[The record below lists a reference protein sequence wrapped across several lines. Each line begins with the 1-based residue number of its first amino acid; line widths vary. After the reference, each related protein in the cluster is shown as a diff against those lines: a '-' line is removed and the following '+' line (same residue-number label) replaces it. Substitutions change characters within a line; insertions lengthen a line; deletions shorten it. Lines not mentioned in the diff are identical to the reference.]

1 MPLTSLRFKPGINR
15 EATSYSNAGGWFNGD
30 KIRFRFG
37 NAEKIGGWSTYSD
50 NTFLGTCRALF
61 SWVALDGT
69 NFLGVGTNLK
79 YYIANGG
86 VYNDITPIRDTTA
99 AGDATFSA
107 SNGSTIIT
115 VTEDAHGALLNDFVT
130 FSGAV
135 LLGSGGVVS
144 ATVLNKQHQ
153 VSNVISNNSY
163 QIDVAS
169 SMNTTAIDAS
179 GGINASV
186 TSVSVDDTS
195 SFQSAGTLKIGDEL
209 ITYSGKTADSFTGL
223 SRGALS
229 TTAAAHDDDATIT
242 EMPNSS
248 DSGNGGSATVAKYEI
263 NTRLDTNFF
272 GTGWGAGVWNGVD
285 TSDSITTLAE
295 ALDASETGIDV
306 TSATG
311 ISATDI
317 ISVEDE
323 LMLVGSISSNTLTVT
338 RGHGG
343 TTAATHLNGL
353 AVRLRKGN
361 DIAAEDTVTLI
372 NDGSGLTAVAT
383 TVTVDSAANFASS
396 GHIKIGD
403 EIIEY
408 TGTTSTTFTG
418 LVRGSFATTATTHAD
433 NAAVFEANF
442 GWGMPATSTVA
453 GSNLSN
459 WTHDNFGEDLLL
471 NVKNGGIYYWD
482 RTSGIA
488 ARAIELK
495 DVPNSILAPTIAK
508 QIMVSDQSRH
518 IIAFGCDGEGSIGTQ
533 DPLLIRFGS
542 QESLID
548 FQTRA
553 ENTAG
558 ELRISTGSEI
568 VVAIQT
574 KQQILVYTDVSLHG
588 MQFLGD
594 PFTFGLT
601 EISRNITIAGPNA
614 AIAVNDFVFWMGSK
628 EFYVYGG
635 TVQRLPCTVLD
646 YVFSDFNRDQIGKVY
661 AGHNSSYGE
670 VWWFYPSKNSTVNDR
685 YVIYNYQEKIWY
697 FGNLARTAW
706 VDRGINQY
714 PIAASTDNKLYY
726 HEFGQDDG
734 STNPPSAISANIESS
749 QMDIGDGEKF
759 TLVRRVLPDVTFR
772 DSTSSTPKVNMVV
785 KARNFPGV
793 TFNETTSKEVSR
805 SVSTP
810 VELFTEQLHV
820 RLRGRSFA
828 FRIESDATG
837 VMWRLGTPRVDIRP
851 DGQR

>member
-15 EATSYSNAGGWFNGD
+15 EATSYSNEGGWFNGD

-69 NFLGVGTNLK
+69 KYLGLGTNLK
-79 YYIANGG
+79 YYIADGG
-86 VYNDITPIRDTTA
+86 QYNDITPTRGDPASLTDPFTA
-99 AGDATFSA
+99 T
-107 SNGSTIIT
+107 NGSKIIT
-115 VTEDAHGALLNDFVT
+115 VNDTAHGANLNDFVT
-130 FSGAV
+130 FTGASTLSGTV
-135 LLGSGGVVS
+135 TD
-144 ATVLNKQHQ
+144 TVLNTEHQ
-153 VSNVISNNSY
+153 ITRIINNDNYEITLS
-163 QIDVAS
+163 ANAN
-169 SMNTTAIDAS
+169 NTDATNS
-179 GGINASV
+179 PGGGSV
-186 TSVSVDDTS
+186 T
-195 SFQSAGTLKIGDEL
+195 A
-209 ITYSGKTADSFTGL
+209 TYQVNTG
-223 SRGALS
+223 
-229 TTAAAHDDDATIT
+229 
-242 EMPNSS
+242 
-248 DSGNGGSATVAKYEI
+248 
-263 NTRLDTNFF
+263 LDTNFF
-272 GTGWGAGVWNGVD
+272 GTGWGAGVWNGVNTNEG
-285 TSDSITTLAE
+285 TSTLNG
-295 ALDASETGIDV
+295 ALTN
-306 TSATG
+306 SATSVVVSSNSDLG
-311 ISATDI
+311 ATQNVGDI
-317 ISVEDE
+317 ISVAGE
-323 LMLVGSISSNTLTVT
+323 LMLVGNISSNTLTVT

-343 TTAATHLNGL
+343 TTAVAHASGEL
-353 AVRLRKGN
+353 VRLVKGN
-361 DIAAEDTVTLI
+361 STAEDDTVTLI
-372 NDGSGLTAVAT
+372 NGSSLNTDVTAT

-396 GHIKIGD
+396 GYIKIED

-418 LVRGSFATTATTHAD
+418 LLRGSLNTTAATHAD
-433 NAAVFEANF
+433 NEAVIEASF
-442 GWGMPATSTVA
+442 GWGMPAESTVSGA
-453 GSNLSN
+453 NLTN
-459 WTHDNFGEDLLL
+459 WTHDNFGEDLLI
-471 NVKNGGIYYWD
+471 NVRNGGIYYWD
-482 RTSGIA
+482 RTSGTTT
-488 ARAIELK
+488 RAKELSGL
-495 DVPNSILAPTIAK
+495 PGATLTPTIAK

-542 QESLID
+542 QESLLD

-601 EISRNITIAGPNA
+601 EISRNITIASPNA

-646 YVFSDFNRDQIGKVY
+646 YVFSDFNRDQIGKVF

-670 VWWFYPSKNSTVNDR
+670 VWWFYPSKNSTANDR

-697 FGNLARTAW
+697 FGTLARTAW

-726 HEFGQDDG
+726 QEFGQDDG

-759 TLVRRVLPDVTFR
+759 SLVRRVLPDITFR
-772 DSTSSTPKVNMVV
+772 DSTNETPRVNMVV

-805 SVSTP
+805 SVTTP
-810 VELFTEQLHV
+810 IELFTEQLHV

-828 FRIESDATG
+828 FRIESDTTG

>member
-15 EATSYSNAGGWFNGD
+15 EATSYSNEGGWFNGD

-37 NAEKIGGWSTYSD
+37 NAEKIGGWSSYSD

-69 NFLGVGTNLK
+69 KYLGVGTNLK
-79 YYIANGG
+79 YYIADGG
-86 VYNDITPIRDTTA
+86 LYYDITPERDPPASLSNPFTA
-99 AGDATFSA
+99 TADSGREK
-107 SNGSTIIT
+107 IIT
-115 VTEDAHGALLNDFVT
+115 VSDAGHGAVLNDFVT
-130 FSGAV
+130 FSGATSLQGTV
-135 LLGSGGVVS
+135 T
-144 ATVLNKQHQ
+144 AAVLNTEHQ
-153 VSNVISNNSY
+153 ITRIINNDAYEITLSANANATDVSNSPGGGSSVTATY
-163 QIDVAS
+163 QI
-169 SMNTTAIDAS
+169 NT
-179 GGINASV
+179 G
-186 TSVSVDDTS
+186 
-195 SFQSAGTLKIGDEL
+195 
-209 ITYSGKTADSFTGL
+209 
-223 SRGALS
+223 
-229 TTAAAHDDDATIT
+229 
-242 EMPNSS
+242 
-248 DSGNGGSATVAKYEI
+248 
-263 NTRLDTNFF
+263 LDTNFF

-285 TSDSITTLAE
+285 TDELTTTLAE
-295 ALDASETGIDV
+295 DLDASETGVDV
-306 TSATG
+306 GSATG
-311 ISATDI
+311 IVATDI
-317 ISVEDE
+317 IDIGGE

-343 TTAATHLNGL
+343 TTATTHDSGEL
-353 AVRLRKGN
+353 VRLVKGN
-361 DIAAEDTVTLI
+361 STAADDTVTLI
-372 NDGSGLTAVAT
+372 NGSSLASDATAT
-383 TVTVDSAANFASS
+383 TVTVDSAASFTSS
-396 GHIKIGD
+396 GYIKIED

-418 LVRGSFATTATTHAD
+418 LIRGSFNTTAATHAD
-433 NAAVFEANF
+433 NEAVIEASF
-442 GWGMPATSTVA
+442 GWGMPAEATVSGA
-453 GSNLSN
+453 VLTN

-482 RTSGIA
+482 RTAGTA
-488 ARAIELK
+488 ARAVELSSLTGS
-495 DVPNSILAPTIAK
+495 VLAPTIAK

-542 QESLID
+542 QESLLD

-646 YVFSDFNRDQIGKVY
+646 YVFSDFNRDQIGKVF

-670 VWWFYPSKNSTVNDR
+670 VWWFYPSQSSTTNDR

-697 FGNLARTAW
+697 FGNLGRTAW

-759 TLVRRVLPDVTFR
+759 SLVRRVLPDITFR
-772 DSTSSTPKVNMVV
+772 DSTNETPRVNMVV
-785 KARNFPGV
+785 KTRNFPGV
-793 TFNETTSKEVSR
+793 TFNETSSNQVAQ

-828 FRIESDATG
+828 FRIESDVTG

>member
-15 EATSYSNAGGWFNGD
+15 EATSYSNEGGWFNGD

-69 NFLGVGTNLK
+69 KYLGVGTNLK
-79 YYIANGG
+79 YYIADGG
-86 VYNDITPIRDTTA
+86 QYNDITPTRGDPASLTDPFTA
-99 AGDATFSA
+99 TD
-107 SNGSTIIT
+107 GSKIIT
-115 VTEDAHGALLNDFVT
+115 VNDTAHGANLNDFVT
-130 FSGAV
+130 FTGASTLSGTV
-135 LLGSGGVVS
+135 TD
-144 ATVLNKQHQ
+144 TVLNTEHQ
-153 VSNVISNNSY
+153 ITRIINNDNYEITLS
-163 QIDVAS
+163 ANANS
-169 SMNTTAIDAS
+169 TDATNS
-179 GGINASV
+179 PGGGSV
-186 TSVSVDDTS
+186 T
-195 SFQSAGTLKIGDEL
+195 A
-209 ITYSGKTADSFTGL
+209 TYQVNTG
-223 SRGALS
+223 
-229 TTAAAHDDDATIT
+229 
-242 EMPNSS
+242 
-248 DSGNGGSATVAKYEI
+248 
-263 NTRLDTNFF
+263 LDTNFF
-272 GTGWGAGVWNGVD
+272 GTGWGAGVWNGVNTNEG
-285 TSDSITTLAE
+285 TSTLNGALTNSTT
-295 ALDASETGIDV
+295 DV
-306 TSATG
+306 VVSSNSDLGATQNVG
-311 ISATDI
+311 DI
-317 ISVEDE
+317 ISVAGE
-323 LMLVGSISSNTLTVT
+323 LMLVGNISSNTLTVT

-343 TTAATHLNGL
+343 TTAVAHASGEL
-353 AVRLRKGN
+353 VRLVKGN
-361 DIAAEDTVTLI
+361 STAADDTVTLI
-372 NDGSGLTAVAT
+372 NGSSLATDVTAT

-396 GHIKIGD
+396 GYIKIEN

-418 LVRGSFATTATTHAD
+418 LLRGSLNTTAAVHAD
-433 NAAVFEANF
+433 NEAVIEASF
-442 GWGMPATSTVA
+442 GWGMPAESTVSGA
-453 GSNLSN
+453 NLSN
-459 WTHDNFGEDLLL
+459 WTHDNFGEDLLI
-471 NVKNGGIYYWD
+471 NVRNGGIYYWD
-482 RTSGIA
+482 RTSGTTT
-488 ARAIELK
+488 RAKELSGL
-495 DVPNSILAPTIAK
+495 PGATLTPTIAK

-601 EISRNITIAGPNA
+601 EISRNITIASPNA

-646 YVFSDFNRDQIGKVY
+646 YVFSDFNRDQIGKVF

-670 VWWFYPSKNSTVNDR
+670 VWWFYPSKSSTANDR

-697 FGNLARTAW
+697 FGTLNRTAW

-726 HEFGQDDG
+726 QEFGQDDG

-759 TLVRRVLPDVTFR
+759 TLVRRVLPDITFR
-772 DSTSSTPKVNMVV
+772 DSTNETPRVNMVV

-810 VELFTEQLHV
+810 IELFTEQLHV

-828 FRIESDATG
+828 FRIESDTTG

>member
-1 MPLTSLRFKPGINR
+1 MPLTSLRFNPGIKR
-15 EATSYSNAGGWFNGD
+15 EATSYSNEGGWFNGD

-69 NFLGVGTNLK
+69 KYLGVGTNLK
-79 YYIANGG
+79 YYIADGG
-86 VYNDITPIRDTTA
+86 NYNDITPTRGDPASLTDPFTA
-99 AGDATFSA
+99 T
-107 SNGSTIIT
+107 NGSKIIT
-115 VTEDAHGALLNDFVT
+115 VNDTAHGANLNDFVT
-130 FSGAV
+130 FTGASTLSGTV
-135 LLGSGGVVS
+135 TD
-144 ATVLNKQHQ
+144 TVLNTEHQ
-153 VSNVISNNSY
+153 ITRIINNDNYEITLS
-163 QIDVAS
+163 ANANS
-169 SMNTTAIDAS
+169 TDATNS
-179 GGINASV
+179 PGGGSV
-186 TSVSVDDTS
+186 T
-195 SFQSAGTLKIGDEL
+195 A
-209 ITYSGKTADSFTGL
+209 TYQVNTG
-223 SRGALS
+223 
-229 TTAAAHDDDATIT
+229 
-242 EMPNSS
+242 
-248 DSGNGGSATVAKYEI
+248 
-263 NTRLDTNFF
+263 LDTNFF
-272 GTGWGAGVWNGVD
+272 GTGWGAGVWNGVNTNEGTSTLNGALTNSD
-285 TSDSITTLAE
+285 TSVVVSSNSD
-295 ALDASETGIDV
+295 LDATQNVG
-306 TSATG
+306 
-311 ISATDI
+311 DI
-317 ISVEDE
+317 ISVAGE
-323 LMLVGSISSNTLTVT
+323 LMLVGNISSNTLTVT

-343 TTAATHLNGL
+343 TTAVAHASGEL
-353 AVRLRKGN
+353 VRLVKGN
-361 DIAAEDTVTLI
+361 STTEDDTATLI
-372 NDGSGLTAVAT
+372 NGSSLATDVTAT

-396 GHIKIGD
+396 GYIRIED

-418 LVRGSFATTATTHAD
+418 LLRGSLNTTAAVHAD
-433 NAAVFEANF
+433 NEAVIEASF
-442 GWGMPATSTVA
+442 GWGMPAESTVSGA
-453 GSNLSN
+453 NLSN
-459 WTHDNFGEDLLL
+459 WTHDNFGEDLLI

-482 RTSGIA
+482 RTSGTTT
-488 ARAIELK
+488 RAKELSGL
-495 DVPNSILAPTIAK
+495 PGATLTPTIAK

-542 QESLID
+542 QESLLD

-601 EISRNITIAGPNA
+601 EISRNITIASPNA

-646 YVFSDFNRDQIGKVY
+646 YVFSDFNRDQIGKVF

-670 VWWFYPSKNSTVNDR
+670 VWWFYPSKSSNANDR

-697 FGNLARTAW
+697 FGTLNRTAW

-726 HEFGQDDG
+726 QEFGQDDG

-759 TLVRRVLPDVTFR
+759 TLVRRVLPDITFR
-772 DSTSSTPKVNMVV
+772 DSTNQTPRVNMVV

-810 VELFTEQLHV
+810 IELFTEQLHV

-828 FRIESDATG
+828 FRIESDTTG